1 MQRERAEKILK
12 EIMDDARKEK
22 PSERIVPVQK
32 LVLMRDD
39 TSTLRVSQRPITSPE
54 QCVEIFRQI
63 FKGAR
68 QEIAAVISLTS
79 QMEFLNAAPIAWG
92 GIKHVVVE
100 PRNLFTEVC
109 CRSNAAYFILA
120 HNHPSGS
127 AIPSEDDLRML
138 RQTWRDSWHYD
149 CPMKDFMILGDGTD
163 AYYSHR
169 DHTYELEN
177 PPPPCTCAI

>member
-1 MQRERAEKILK
+1 MERTEKILK
-12 EIMDDARKEK
+12 EIMDDASKEK
-22 PSERIVPVQK
+22 PHEKIVPVQR
-32 LVLMRDD
+32 LVVMRDGD
-39 TSTLRVSQRPITSPE
+39 ATLRVPRIPITSPE

-68 QEIAAVISLTS
+68 QEIAAVISLS
-79 QMEFLNAAPIAWG
+79 AQMEFLNAAPIAYG
-92 GIKHVVVE
+92 GIRHVVVE

-127 AIPSEDDLRML
+127 VAPSEDDLKL
-138 RQTWRDSWHYD
+138 LHQTWRDSWYYD
-149 CPMKDFMILGDGTD
+149 CPMKDFMILGDGTNE
-163 AYYSHR
+163 YYSHR

-177 PPPPCTCAI
+177 APEKCSCGV